1 MGVYL
6 IKVNDKAPVIA
17 RSEIEINSAPETVWN
32 LLKQTLTTGPNGIL
46 K

>member
-17 RSEIEINSAPETVWN
+17 RSEIEINSAQKPF
-32 LLKQTLTTGPNGIL
+32 GIY
-46 K
+46 